1 MFLQSM
7 ECRANVYF
15 RLCLSNK
22 ASWSVQ
28 QSNFVAMLHGN
39 LLRVKHYAENEPG
52 VNEFVYD

>member
-22 ASWSVQ
+22 ASWSFHQ
-28 QSNFVAMLHGN
+28 GDFVAMLHVN

-52 VNEFVYD
+52 VWSE